1 MENVHRDLS
10 KERERGREERR
21 DSRDLI
27 NRSLKTNGQEEGAE
41 LQKGLQ
47 STEDRK
53 KASRDLPKD
62 LWKRERES
70 RDMEIS
76 L

>member
-1 MENVHRDLS
+1 MSNRCL
-10 KERERGREERR
+10 RPGR
-21 DSRDLI
+21 
-27 NRSLKTNGQEEGAE
+27 KEEGAE